1 MSSKLA
7 PGPRGLPWWGSAS
20 AFIAD
25 PPGFLNSLADE
36 YGEMVSFTAFGNRFF
51 LVSSPELVREV
62 LITNKDAFVKADR
75 DIAILSRFIGYGL
88 VTAEGEHHKR
98 QRKLVAPAFHSQRIE
113 AYAQTMTTHTDQ
125 LLGNWQSGQIRD
137 IADDMRELTMT
148 IVAKSLFNAD
158 RETMAGTVDR
168 VGHAIEEVQDI
179 SNINFRA
186 PFLLPEWIPT
196 SLNRRGKAARQVLDE
211 TINKIVQARRSNG
224 NGQIED
230 TGDLLSM
237 LLLAHDEAGGTM
249 SNEQLRDELVTLFTA
264 GHETTSN
271 ALVWTWYLLSQHPE
285 AEARLHAEVDQ
296 VLNGRLP
303 TIADLPHLPYTLMV
317 IKEAMRLYPPAW
329 VINGRQAVVDTTIG
343 GYTVPRGSV
352 LFISPYVIH
361 RRPEFYPNPER
372 FDPERFTPER
382 EKELPRHAYLPF
394 GAGPRICI
402 GNSFALMEAH
412 LIVATIAQ
420 RYRLRLAAD
429 QTIALNPQITLSNQ
443 GGMRM
448 LVEAR
453 PSIPISDA
461 PTTNSQYA
469 TATALPLHAE
479 PYQTSAS

>member
-1 MSSKLA
+1 
-7 PGPRGLPWWGSAS
+7 
-20 AFIAD
+20 
-25 PPGFLNSLADE
+25 
-36 YGEMVSFTAFGNRFF
+36 MVSFTAFGNRFF
-51 LVSSPELVREV
+51 LVSGPEMVREV
-62 LITNKDAFVKADR
+62 LISNKDAFVKADR
-75 DIAILSRFIGYGL
+75 DIAILSKFIGHGL

-98 QRKLVAPAFHSQRIE
+98 QRKLVAPAFHSQRIQ
-113 AYAQTMTTHTDQ
+113 AYAQTMTDHTDQ
-125 LLGNWQSGQIRD
+125 LLDGWQSGQTRN

-148 IVAKSLFNAD
+148 IVAKSLFDAD

-186 PFLLPEWIPT
+186 PFMLPEWVPT
-196 SLNRRGKAARQVLDE
+196 TLNRRGKVARQILDE

-224 NGQIED
+224 DGQIED

-237 LLLAHDEAGGTM
+237 LLLAQDEAGGTM
-249 SNEQLRDELVTLFTA
+249 SNEQVRDELVTLFVA

-285 AEARLHAEVDQ
+285 VEARLHAEVDE

-303 TIADLPHLPYTLMV
+303 TLADLPHLPYTLMV

-329 VINGRQAVVDTTIG
+329 MLNGRQAIVDTTIG
-343 GYTVPRGSV
+343 GYTVPRGSI
-352 LFISPYVIH
+352 LFIAPYVIH
-361 RRPEFYPNPER
+361 RRPEFFPNPDQ

-412 LIVATIAQ
+412 LIIATISQ
-420 RYRLRLAAD
+420 RYRLRLAAE
-429 QTIALNPQITLSNQ
+429 QAIALNPQITLSNQ

-448 LVEAR
+448 RVEAR
-453 PSIPISDA
+453 PPTSLSET
-461 PTTNSQYA
+461 PTTNGQYA
-469 TATALPLHAE
+469 TVAALPF
-479 PYQTSAS
+479 QTKQHQTRAS